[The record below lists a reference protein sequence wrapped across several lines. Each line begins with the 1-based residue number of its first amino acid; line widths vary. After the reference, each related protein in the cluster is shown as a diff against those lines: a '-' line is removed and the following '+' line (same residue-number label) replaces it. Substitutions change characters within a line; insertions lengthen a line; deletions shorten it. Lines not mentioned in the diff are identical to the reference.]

1 MTTETRIKR
10 KEMGAMDA
18 RITLLSP
25 GRTRRDLL
33 EAEIVRCLEQ
43 REDAFAAGRIDLVR
57 FFERRLATT
66 DYMLGG
72 VA

>member
-1 MTTETRIKR
+1 MDTRI
-10 KEMGAMDA
+10 A
-18 RITLLSP
+18 LLSP

-43 REDAFAAGRIDLVR
+43 REDAFAAGRIDLVK
-57 FFERRLATT
+57 FFERRIATT

-72 VA
+72 VAS

>member
-1 MTTETRIKR
+1 
-10 KEMGAMDA
+10 MDA

-66 DYMLGG
+66 DYMLRKT
-72 VA
+72 AA